1 MHPPPSTDP
10 TAENARS
17 LVEMLLGVMAEV
29 VLTGLADGTID
40 MECALF
46 AGRVTESGKLHMYV
60 APGFSV
66 RGILTI
72 SGQS

>member
-1 MHPPPSTDP
+1 
-10 TAENARS
+10 
-17 LVEMLLGVMAEV
+17 MLLGVMAEV

-46 AGRVTESGKLHMYV
+46 AGRVTESGKL